1 MKVSRIS
8 VVTGVAGAVMALGIA
23 IVPAQAQESSAAS
36 YCGSTGDWSSDGGA
50 YAEFDVD
57 CVVGT
62 GENSEG
68 IVIDGYLHDYA
79 KDGLGPRLYV
89 QALTP
94 SGTWGPTTEA
104 ARNSN
109 GYNGPPAPIYFATN
123 ASGFNA
129 RFKVCNG
136 GVSSNCS
143 GWFGV

>member
-1 MKVSRIS
+1 MP
-8 VVTGVAGAVMALGIA
+8 VVTGIAGAVLALGLSIA
-23 IVPAQAQESSAAS
+23 PAQAAESSAAA
-36 YCGSTGDWSSDGGA
+36 YCGHTGDWSSDMGA
-50 YAEFDVD
+50 YAEFDLQ

-62 GENSEG
+62 GGNSEG
-68 IVIDGYLHDYA
+68 IVVEGLLHDYA

-94 SGTWGPTTEA
+94 AGAWGSTTEV

-109 GYNGPPAPIYFATN
+109 GYDGPPEPFYFSTN

-143 GWFGV
+143 GWFGG